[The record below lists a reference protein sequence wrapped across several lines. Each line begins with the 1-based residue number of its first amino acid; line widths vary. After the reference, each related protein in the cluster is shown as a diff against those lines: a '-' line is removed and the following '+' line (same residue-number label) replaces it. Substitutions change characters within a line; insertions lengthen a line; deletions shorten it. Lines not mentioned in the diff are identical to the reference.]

1 MGDSIQTERLH
12 RFLYRLIDIYSPSG
26 KEREVLEFVRAD
38 LRRRGLPVTVQAV
51 DEYRYNLL
59 VLPPDA
65 EVQLALVGHLD
76 TVTAYDLERFG
87 VSQQGDRIQGLG
99 AADMKGGC
107 AAMVEAFLGLWEKG
121 AGARAPV
128 ALCLVVGEEE
138 TGDGAERLVKSFHF
152 PWAVVGEP
160 TDLVPCLECYGYV
173 EVQLTSRGP
182 RRHASLA
189 GRDPGA
195 VEVLLQRML
204 ALTQHM
210 AAVHP
215 EVTYNIRD
223 LFSTRAGF
231 AVAEQCEAW
240 FDLHLPPAAPVGE
253 LLAELEAVCADC
265 TGTGAETV
273 EVRFRTATIDAG
285 YSLPAKGP
293 LVESLQSVYAR
304 QGLAWHPGAFISH
317 SDANRLW
324 GAGMRPIVLGPG
336 QLEAAHT
343 ADEAVSFD
351 QVCQAARIYQ
361 DLIGRVAGGTDI
373 FLPVNR

>member
-1 MGDSIQTERLH
+1 MDDAIQIERLH

-26 KEREVLEFVRAD
+26 KEREVLEFVRSD

-51 DEYRYNLL
+51 DEHRYNLL

-65 EVQLALVGHLD
+65 EAQLALVGHLD

-121 AGARAPV
+121 AGPRAPV
-128 ALCLVVGEEE
+128 ALCLLVGEEE

-160 TDLVPCLECYGYV
+160 TDLIPCLECYGYV

-189 GRDPGA
+189 GRGPGA

-204 ALTQHM
+204 GLTQHM
-210 AAVHP
+210 AAMHP
-215 EVTYNIRD
+215 DVNYNIRD
-223 LFSTRAGF
+223 LFSIRAGF
-231 AVAEQCEAW
+231 AVPEQCEAW
-240 FDLHLPPAAPVGE
+240 LDLHHPPGAAVGD
-253 LLAELEAVCADC
+253 LLAELEAVCIGEVPGGEA
-265 TGTGAETV
+265 V
-273 EVRFRTATIDAG
+273 EVRFRAATIDAG
-285 YSLPAKGP
+285 YSLPPRGA
-293 LVESLQSVYAR
+293 LVESLQSVFAQR
-304 QGLAWHPGAFISH
+304 GLAWNPGAFISH

-324 GAGMRPIVLGPG
+324 SAGMRPIVLGPG
-336 QLEAAHT
+336 QLESAHT

-351 QVCQAARIYQ
+351 QVCQAARLYQ
-361 DLIGRVAGGTDI
+361 DLICRLAGGQI
-373 FLPVNR
+373 PAV

>member
-1 MGDSIQTERLH
+1 MSDSIQTERLH

-26 KEREVLEFVRAD
+26 KEREVLEFVRTD
-38 LRRRGLPVTVQAV
+38 LRRRGLPVTVQSV
-51 DEYRYNLL
+51 DEHRYNLL

-65 EVQLALVGHLD
+65 EVQVALVGHLD

-173 EVQLTSRGP
+173 EVQLTTRGP

-189 GRDPGA
+189 GQGSGA

-210 AAVHP
+210 ASVHP
-215 EVTYNIRD
+215 EVNYNIRD

-231 AVAEQCEAW
+231 AVPEQCEAW
-240 FDLHLPPAAPVGE
+240 LDLHVPPGAAVGG
-253 LLAELEAVCADC
+253 LLAELEAVCA
-265 TGTGAETV
+265 GGAGEGETV
-273 EVRFRTATIDAG
+273 DVRFRTATIDAG
-285 YSLPAKGP
+285 YSLPDKGL
-293 LVESLQSVYAR
+293 LVECLQTVFR
-304 QGLAWHPGAFISH
+304 QQAIDWRPGAFISH

-324 GAGMRPIVLGPG
+324 SAGMRPVVLGPG
-336 QLEAAHT
+336 RLEAAHT

-351 QVCQAARIYQ
+351 QVCQAARIYK
-361 DLIGRVAGGTDI
+361 DLICLIADGQALSG
-373 FLPVNR
+373 L